1 MVYIA
6 AMPFGHGVS
15 VLTEEESVVEMIG
28 KYFFHHNSPG
38 RGSSSARRGSVE
50 SCDERDGSWPSADLD
65 AGVEDEQQLL
75 HQDLTRQMECCLTE
89 AKPSVLR
96 CQVLLLPRNMIT
108 RVGHHILLSSADEP
122 CGLRGASIRLY
133 VEGKD
138 GLKSVGTVVPDP
150 DVTPTFELSVVFK
163 VDKEDGWHIFDS
175 GKVLKLRPEY
185 RLMKRK
191 LYSSESPV
199 IHEFS

>member
-6 AMPFGHGVS
+6 AMPFAHGVS
-15 VLTEEESVVEMIG
+15 FLTEEESVVEMIG
-28 KYFFHHNSPG
+28 KYFFHHSSPG

-50 SCDERDGSWPSADLD
+50 SCDERDNLD
-65 AGVEDEQQLL
+65 AGVEDEQRLL
-75 HQDLTRQMECCLTE
+75 LLDLTRQIECCLTE
-89 AKPSVLR
+89 AKLSVLC

-108 RVGHHILLSSADEP
+108 RVGHHILHSSADEP

-138 GLKSVGTVVPDP
+138 DLKYVGTVVPDP

-163 VDKEDGWHIFDS
+163 VDKKDGWHIFDS
-175 GKVLKLRPEY
+175 GKVLKLRPEL
-185 RLMKRK
+185 RLVKRK

-199 IHEFS
+199 IYEFS